1 MNRDNEGC
9 RICGRANGSCG
20 CENGQN
26 QQQGCSTC
34 PVQSWAPS
42 LAMVYSPVQC
52 WEGVLEPAEALANG
66 SLFSGLIK
74 PFEVEMGGRGR

>member
-9 RICGRANGSCG
+9 RICGRADGSCG
-20 CENGQN
+20 CENNQN
-26 QQQGCSTC
+26 QQSDGTC